1 MGVRPEHSF
10 IHSQTFIPMNPPVS
24 LLQHYVSGAIERGE
38 KEAIAEQP
46 VRLLST
52 IPFQGFYYSCHEAA
66 ISSSQDC
73 LLEDSNG
80 DINTELA
87 HRFYR
92 HPSIHMSKVYTS
104 YAEDYV
110 KAFAYH
116 GELDLIFDELT
127 LPRKYHFETDRI
139 FVTIPLYQAEA
150 LLAKADK
157 EALEKAIHDK
167 FTSRSGFIS
176 FYSNRLE
183 DWPLSVSNWDHNQ
196 LGALIEVCI
205 QDFSEERYAEDLRG
219 NGYLDNMLDA
229 ALTEYWQRLVNIA
242 YYLRQRQDRQLS

>member
-1 MGVRPEHSF
+1 
-10 IHSQTFIPMNPPVS
+10 MNPPVS

-38 KEAIAEQP
+38 KEVIVEQP

-66 ISSSQDC
+66 ISATEDC

-80 DINTELA
+80 DLNIELA

-92 HPSIHMSKVYTS
+92 HHSIHMSKVYTS

-110 KAFAYH
+110 KAFAGH
-116 GELDLIFDELT
+116 SELDLIFDELES
-127 LPRKYHFETDRI
+127 PRKYHFETDRI

-150 LLAKADK
+150 LLTKADK

-167 FTSRSGFIS
+167 FTSRPGFIS

-183 DWPLSVSNWDHNQ
+183 DWPPSVSNWDHNQ
-196 LGALIEVCI
+196 LGALIEACI
-205 QDFSEERYAEDLRG
+205 QDFNEERYAEDLRG
-219 NGYLDNMLDA
+219 DGYLDNMLYA
-229 ALTEYWQRLVNIA
+229 ALTEYGQRLVDVA
-242 YYLRQRQDRQLS
+242 CYLRQRQDRQLS